1 MSRRPITRR
10 KAIRIMAGLAGK
22 LIKSSFFRVFN
33 LIATILVTFFMMPF
47 VISSIGDRWY
57 GLWILAG
64 SFTGYFGFLDLGLST
79 ANERFISRALG
90 TGDTREVSKVFNT
103 CFFLFLV
110 AGLITIIASVAIA
123 AVTQYFV
130 KDPDDIYVFRFIILA
145 VGIAMAVSFP
155 VRTFEGVLYA
165 HVQFY
170 VANIIDTVK
179 LILRTFLLVYF
190 LSRGYG
196 IITLAV
202 ISLSS
207 EILQH
212 AAIALYVTRRFP
224 EVRLSL
230 GCFTRGKVRTLFGY
244 SIYSFISNVA
254 DKLKYHLDAFVITGA
269 LGLAMVTH
277 YNIGSRIANYYL
289 LLITAATALVMPIFS
304 AFEGLGDYDQIRE
317 KFIFFTKLNVILSV
331 FLGGSI
337 LIYGRAFIMR
347 WMGAGYLDSYDVL
360 IVLMTGAVVTTIQI
374 TSKSLL
380 YGLSK
385 HPMYAF
391 TVIVEGVANLVLSL
405 ILVRTYGIVG
415 VALGTTIPAI
425 IVNLFVLPAYANRVI
440 GMPLWRYARSVAAVV
455 MVGGAVQLVCWLA
468 VRNFITISYMRIA
481 VLGVVTSA
489 VFVLVNVFVLLS
501 RDERR
506 HFGIPV

>member
-1 MSRRPITRR
+1 ME
-10 KAIRIMAGLAGK
+10 GLAGK

-33 LIATILVTFFMMPF
+33 LVATILVTFFMMPF
-47 VISSIGDRWY
+47 VIGSIGDRWY

-90 TGDTREVSKVFNT
+90 TGDMEEVNRVFNT
-103 CFFLFLV
+103 CFFLFLI
-110 AGLITIIASVAIA
+110 AGIVTIVASVAIA
-123 AVTQYFV
+123 AVTQYV
-130 KDPDDIYVFRFIILA
+130 VDDPNDVYVFRFIILA

-155 VRTFEGVLYA
+155 VRTYEGVLYA
-165 HVQFY
+165 HVKFY
-170 VANIIDTVK
+170 VVNIIDTLK

-196 IITLAV
+196 LLTLAI

-212 AAIALYVTRRFP
+212 MAIVLYVTKRFP
-224 EVRLSL
+224 EVELRFSA
-230 GCFTRGKVRTLFGY
+230 FTRERVGALFGY
-244 SIYSFISNVA
+244 SVYSFISNVA

-277 YNIGSRIANYYL
+277 YNIGSRIASYYL

-304 AFEGLGDYDQIRE
+304 TFEGLGDYDQIRE
-317 KFIFFTKLNVILSV
+317 KFLFFTKLNTILSV

-347 WMGAGYLDSYDVL
+347 WMGTEYLDSYDVL
-360 IVLMTGAVVTTIQI
+360 VALMVGAVVTTVQI

-385 HPMYAF
+385 HRMYAF
-391 TVIVEGVANLVLSL
+391 IVIVEGAANLILSL
-405 ILVRTYGIVG
+405 ILVQRYGIVG
-415 VALGTTIPAI
+415 VALGTTIPAV
-425 IVNLFVLPAYANRVI
+425 IVNLFILPAYANRVI
-440 GMPLWRYARSVAAVV
+440 DMPLWKYAKVVLAAVL
-455 MVGGAVQLVCWLA
+455 VGGAVHLLSWLA
-468 VRNFITISYMRIA
+468 VRNFLMMSYSRIA
-481 VLGVVTSA
+481 ILGAATSI
-489 VFVLVNVFVLLS
+489 VFILVNAFVLLS
-501 RDERR
+501 RDERK
-506 HFGIPV
+506 HFRSPV

>member
-1 MSRRPITRR
+1 MS
-10 KAIRIMAGLAGK
+10 GLAGK

-33 LIATILVTFFMMPF
+33 LVATILVTFFMMPF
-47 VISSIGDRWY
+47 VIGSIGDRWY

-90 TGDTREVSKVFNT
+90 TGDSKEVNRVFNT
-103 CFFLFLV
+103 CFFLFLI
-110 AGLITIIASVAIA
+110 AGMITILASVVIA
-123 AVTQYFV
+123 AVTHHFV
-130 KDPDDIYVFRFIILA
+130 KDPNDAYVFRFIIMA
-145 VGIAMAVSFP
+145 VGIAMAISFP

-165 HVQFY
+165 HVKFY
-170 VANIIDTVK
+170 VVNVIDTLK

-212 AAIALYVTRRFP
+212 TVIAVYVIRKFP
-224 EVRLSL
+224 EVRLGL
-230 GCFTRGKVRTLFGY
+230 GCFTRGMVRTLFGY

-254 DKLKYHLDAFVITGA
+254 DKLKYHLDAFVITGT

-277 YNIGSRIANYYL
+277 YNIGSRIASYYL

-317 KFIFFTKLNVILSV
+317 KFVFFTKLNVILSV

-337 LIYGRAFIMR
+337 LIYGKAFIMR
-347 WMGAGYLDSYDVL
+347 WMGVEYLDAYDVL
-360 IVLMTGAVVTTIQI
+360 LVLMIGAVVTTIQI

-385 HPMYAF
+385 HPMYALM
-391 TVIVEGVANLVLSL
+391 VSVEGVANLVLSL
-405 ILVRTYGIVG
+405 ILVRTHGIVG

-425 IVNLFVLPAYANRVI
+425 IVNLFVLPAYANQVI
-440 GMPLWRYARSVAAVV
+440 GMPLWKYTRTVAAVV
-455 MVGGAVQLVCWLA
+455 FVGGAVLLVCWFA
-468 VRNFITISYMRIA
+468 VRNYITMSYMRIA
-481 VLGVVTSA
+481 LLGAATSVA
-489 VFVLVNVFVLLS
+489 FVLVCLFVLLS

-506 HFGIPV
+506 HFRIPI